1 MKISVLTLGCKV
13 NQSESYSLESNLMNC
28 GCSLVPLHEEPDY
41 SIINTCTVTSK
52 SDYQSRQLIRRSL
65 RSGAKVIVTGCYAQT
80 RPHEIKTIDDTIRI
94 VNNKNKSN
102 IISMITNNVACNASY
117 YHKRS
122 RAYLKVQDGC
132 NFSCTYCVVPEARGK
147 SHSLK
152 LSEVIHQAREF
163 EKSGYN
169 EIVITGIHLGLYGY
183 DLCPKMN
190 LPELLKILL
199 KSTNI
204 SRIRLSSLEINEIT
218 EDIIELLQDRR
229 ICSHL
234 HIPLQ
239 SGDDQ
244 VLKRMN
250 RNYNVNKIVSK
261 IENIAK
267 KVKDISIGTD
277 IIVGFPGEGD
287 KEFLNTKNII
297 KSLPFS
303 YMHIFPFSKRP
314 NTIASAMKEQNTK
327 HIKHE
332 RYIQLNALNIKKKV
346 EYMTAYIDKTLDI
359 IIEETGEGNTV
370 VGTSSNYLKISI
382 PSLSYDKGTL
392 IRVRVVRIDD
402 NRLIAY
408 PYSDSLT

>member
-13 NQSESYSLESNLMNC
+13 NQSESYSLESNLINR
-28 GCSLVPLHEEPDY
+28 GCSLVPLHEEPYY
-41 SIINTCTVTSK
+41 SVINTCTVTSK

-80 RPHEIKTIDDTIRI
+80 RPHEIRNIDDTIRI

-102 IISMITNNVACNASY
+102 IIKLITNNESCNTSH

-132 NFSCTYCVVPEARGK
+132 NFSCSYCVVPQARGK

-152 LSEVIHQAREF
+152 LSEVIHKAREF
-163 EKSGYN
+163 EKADYK
-169 EIVITGIHLGLYGY
+169 EIVLTGIHLGLYGH
-183 DLCPKMN
+183 DLRPKMK
-190 LPELLKILL
+190 LSELLKILL
-199 KSTNI
+199 NKTKI
-204 SRIRLSSLEINEIT
+204 PRFRLSSLEINEIT

-239 SGDDQ
+239 SGDDY

-250 RNYNVNKIVSK
+250 RNYNVNKIASK
-261 IENIAK
+261 IEKIVK
-267 KVKDISIGTD
+267 KVTDISIGTD
-277 IIVGFPGEGD
+277 VIVGFPGEGD
-287 KEFLNTKNII
+287 EEFLNTKNII

-303 YMHIFPFSKRP
+303 YIHIFPFSKRP
-314 NTIASAMKEQNTK
+314 NTIASSMKEQNTK
-327 HIKHE
+327 NIKHE
-332 RYIQLNALNIKKKV
+332 RYTQLNALNIKKKA
-346 EYMTAYIDKTLDI
+346 EYMSGYINKTLDI
-359 IIEETGEGNTV
+359 IIEEKGEGDTL
-370 VGTSSNYLKISI
+370 VGTSGNYLKVSI
-382 PSLSYDKGTL
+382 PSLKYNKGTL
-392 IRVRVVRIDD
+392 IRVRVVRIND

-408 PYSDSLT
+408 PLLTL